1 MSGVLWAAVAG
12 VLFGL
17 FQSVNRGTLVEM
29 DVYESTLIQLLVST
43 IVLLAVMVPAGDLAR
58 LQGVPALAYVDFGLA
73 GLVHFL
79 GGWTL
84 LNMSQKRV
92 GAARTSPLLATVPLF
107 GAVLALLTLDE
118 TPGAVSLLGM
128 GTIVAGVYVVQAE
141 RIRRPARVRSGA
153 PGIASGPPDRD
164 PEPLRTRLAA
174 SSYGLGAALAW
185 AISPVFIRKGLD
197 RYDSPLIGVAI
208 GVAIATGAYAL
219 LIAVRGRRSA
229 PGSVPRPALSWKVV
243 AGVLV
248 GLATWTRWYA
258 LSLTPVAVVLS
269 LGLLSVPT
277 VIVLAPILAGRH
289 LERVTASLVAG
300 STLVVAGALI
310 LILQ

>member
-43 IVLLAVMVPAGDLAR
+43 VVLLSVMVPAGDLAR
-58 LQGVPALAYVDFGLA
+58 LRSVPASAYVDFGLA
-73 GLVHFL
+73 GVVHFL

-153 PGIASGPPDRD
+153 RGIASAPPDRD
-164 PEPLRTRLAA
+164 PLRTRLAA

-208 GVAIATGAYAL
+208 GVVFATIAYAL

-229 PGSVPRPALSWKVV
+229 PGSVPRQALSWKVV

>member
-12 VLFGL
+12 VMFGL
-17 FQSVNRGTLVEM
+17 FQSVNRGTLVDM
-29 DVYESTLIQLLVST
+29 DVYESTLIQLLVSSV
-43 IVLLAVMVPAGDLAR
+43 VLLAVMLPTGDLAT
-58 LQGVPALAYVDFGLA
+58 LLHVPAAAYVDFGLA
-73 GLVHFL
+73 GVVHFL

-84 LNMSQKRV
+84 LNMSQKRI

-107 GAVLALLTLDE
+107 GAFLALVTLNE
-118 TPGAVSLLGM
+118 TPSAASMIGM
-128 GTIVAGVYVVQAE
+128 ATIVAGVYVVQAE
-141 RIRRPARVRSGA
+141 RVRRTVRVRPGA
-153 PGIASGPPDRD
+153 VMDDEDRD
-164 PEPLRTRLAA
+164 GLGHGSLRARLSG
-174 SSYGLGAALAW
+174 SSFGLGAALAW

-197 RYDSPLIGVAI
+197 LYDSPLVGVVIGVLF
-208 GVAIATGAYAL
+208 ATAAYAA
-219 LIAVRGRRSA
+219 LILARGRQGGGRRA
-229 PGSVPRPALSWKVV
+229 PRGALNWKIV

-248 GLATWTRWYA
+248 GLATWSRWYA

-300 STLVVAGALI
+300 SALVITGALV